1 MKNKM
6 KQNKIKTKENKNKI
20 RNKSPMGITIQI
32 KNNIKILK

>member
-20 RNKSPMGITIQI
+20 RNKSTMGITIQI